1 MTLARCRR
9 CPACKRF
16 APIYEAVADEIGSSS
31 ESGNMYVA
39 RADCATETVLCN
51 RFKLKGY
58 PSVFLGR
65 PASFAEVRTC
75 ILEA

>member
-1 MTLARCRR
+1 
-9 CPACKRF
+9 
-16 APIYEAVADEIGSSS
+16 
-31 ESGNMYVA
+31 MYVA